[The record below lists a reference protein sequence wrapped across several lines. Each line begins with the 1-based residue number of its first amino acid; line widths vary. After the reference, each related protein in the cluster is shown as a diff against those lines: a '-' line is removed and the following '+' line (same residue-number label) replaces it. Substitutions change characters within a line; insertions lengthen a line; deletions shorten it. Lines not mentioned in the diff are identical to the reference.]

1 MKWISLVTALFAAI
15 MNMHGQ
21 TPVGSWSDHL
31 IYNSA
36 SAVCAGY
43 EEIFA
48 STGSSILVYNKEY
61 DELKKM
67 SPVNGL
73 TETGIS
79 AINWSEEHNTLVI
92 AYTSTNVDLVRDKRI
107 YNIPDISRKYIPGK
121 KEINRIRMNGKY
133 ACLACSFGIVVVDI
147 LKNEI
152 LDTWKPGTGSVNT
165 EVWDIAFGDNR
176 IYAATGAGVYTADL
190 TNTGLAYFGNWTLLN
205 NMPEPYG
212 IYTSIVYS
220 GNKLYVNQSVKDSG
234 GDYVYVYDGT
244 SSLFSFIPGVFN
256 RSFESVKNGFIITAS
271 SSVRN
276 YGTDGSLVSSVSS
289 SQWPNPDFFQTVEN
303 NGELWIADSRSGL
316 IRYSNSNNIKSY
328 ALPGPVTN
336 NAFHITSDDGK
347 TIISGGGADAS
358 WNNLWRLLQIS
369 IHDGNDWKGI
379 TSSTISDGMRT
390 LIDPD
395 DRDHFFVSTWG
406 GGLLE
411 YKKNVLVN
419 QYTDANSPLQNIIPG
434 RPYVRICGL
443 AMDES
448 KNLWMTQ
455 SEVQGSIKV
464 LKPDGSWIV
473 NPLTIDAQMIGDI
486 IITIRGHKWIV
497 LPRGKGL
504 FVFDD
509 NKTPETFGDDRS
521 KKLLVEDTDGNLV
534 QNIYSIAEDI
544 EGNIWVGTDQGP
556 LVYYNP
562 ERVMEENLKAFRI
575 KIPRNDGTGIYDYM
589 LKTEAITAIS
599 IDGGNRKWLGTSGSG
614 AYLLSPDGTLQIRN
628 YNEENSPLLS
638 NNIASMAVDDKTG
651 DVWFGTSKGIQSVRG
666 DAVKGEEKFKNV
678 YTFPNP
684 VRQDFNGNVTIKGL
698 MPDSRIKI
706 TDISGNLV
714 YETESAGG
722 EASWDLK
729 TYNGKRVATGVY
741 LVFCASSDGTQSCV
755 TKMLVIK

>member
-1 MKWISLVTALFAAI
+1 M
-15 MNMHGQ
+15 
-21 TPVGSWSDHL
+21 
-31 IYNSA
+31 
-36 SAVCAGY
+36 
-43 EEIFA
+43 
-48 STGSSILVYNKEY
+48 
-61 DELKKM
+61 
-67 SPVNGL
+67 
-73 TETGIS
+73 
-79 AINWSEEHNTLVI
+79 
-92 AYTSTNVDLVRDKRI
+92 
-107 YNIPDISRKYIPGK
+107 
-121 KEINRIRMNGKY
+121 
-133 ACLACSFGIVVVDI
+133 
-147 LKNEI
+147 
-152 LDTWKPGTGSVNT
+152 
-165 EVWDIAFGDNR
+165 
-176 IYAATGAGVYTADL
+176 
-190 TNTGLAYFGNWTLLN
+190 
-205 NMPEPYG
+205 
-212 IYTSIVYS
+212 
-220 GNKLYVNQSVKDSG
+220 
-234 GDYVYVYDGT
+234 
-244 SSLFSFIPGVFN
+244 
-256 RSFESVKNGFIITAS
+256 
-271 SSVRN
+271 
-276 YGTDGSLVSSVSS
+276 
-289 SQWPNPDFFQTVEN
+289 
-303 NGELWIADSRSGL
+303 
-316 IRYSNSNNIKSY
+316 
-328 ALPGPVTN
+328 
-336 NAFHITSDDGK
+336 
-347 TIISGGGADAS
+347 
-358 WNNLWRLLQIS
+358 
-369 IHDGNDWKGI
+369 
-379 TSSTISDGMRT
+379 
-390 LIDPD
+390 
-395 DRDHFFVSTWG
+395 
-406 GGLLE
+406 
-411 YKKNVLVN
+411 
-419 QYTDANSPLQNIIPG
+419 
-434 RPYVRICGL
+434 
-443 AMDES
+443 
-448 KNLWMTQ
+448 
-455 SEVQGSIKV
+455 
-464 LKPDGSWIV
+464 
-473 NPLTIDAQMIGDI
+473 
-486 IITIRGHKWIV
+486 